1 MDSRKSELRK
11 KLQEGIKGLSEQ
23 QRKDESKAMA
33 EGFSSLP
40 EWSRSRDVLLFL
52 SMPGEIDT
60 KGIVQTAVSE
70 KKRVWAP
77 RIQGEEMEFYLI
89 SRGGADP
96 YLDLEYNSY
105 GIWEP
110 RDTVPLFSPEKFLS
124 TDENGL
130 CVIATPGL
138 GFDRR
143 GHRLG
148 RGKGYY
154 DKWLSRYPLL
164 MKDRRMVPVGIGFSV
179 QLLDTIP
186 SEPHD
191 ILLPQLIIG
200 GRYIQCEP
208 AE

>member
-1 MDSRKSELRK
+1 MDYRKSELRRD
-11 KLQEGIKGLSEQ
+11 LRQRIKGLSEQ
-23 QRKDESKAMA
+23 QRKEESEAAA
-33 EGFSSLP
+33 EVFTGLP
-40 EWSRSRDVLLFL
+40 EWGRSRDVLLFL

-60 KGIVQTAVSE
+60 KGVVQTAVSE

-77 RIQGEEMEFYLI
+77 RIHGEEMEFYLI

-96 YLDLEYNSY
+96 YLDLEYNPY
-105 GIWEP
+105 GLWEP
-110 RDTVPLFSPEKFLS
+110 RDTAPRFTPNKLFSSNE
-124 TDENGL
+124 DGL
-130 CVIATPGL
+130 CVIAAPGL

-154 DKWLSRYPLL
+154 DKWLSRYSLL
-164 MKDRRMVPVGIGFSV
+164 IESRRMVPMGIGFSV
-179 QLLDTIP
+179 QLLETIP

-191 ILLPQLIIG
+191 ILLPRLIIG
-200 GRYIQCEP
+200 GRYIQCKS